1 MQGSLHCPEV
11 IPHLMYRNKLF
22 VSSQI
27 KIMKNI
33 LDYLKHMFNINV
45 SNEDWIMHNNI
56 YHKDNS
62 HASAE
67 RLLDAAE
74 ILFCER
80 GYERTSVRDITAEA
94 GCNIAAVN
102 YHFGGKEQLYQEMFR
117 RRLVRNLAVHHDT
130 IERICSA
137 ANPTLED
144 LLTELIR
151 PIVKSAEQQDP
162 WTRVIRLMVREALHQ
177 RIDINMILGEM
188 KKLFVDR
195 LARAFV
201 QMLPQMDER
210 KARQAVF
217 SVESMIL
224 HAILFLEHY
233 TFFLPGLTT
242 DEIVKQMVRFA
253 AAGIRSFAEGRK
265 ECGD

>member
-1 MQGSLHCPEV
+1 LKQLFDFYMQN
-11 IPHLMYRNKLF
+11 IDNKTE
-22 VSSQI
+22 Q
-27 KIMKNI
+27 NQ
-33 LDYLKHMFNINV
+33 DPR
-45 SNEDWIMHNNI
+45 
-56 YHKDNS
+56 
-62 HASAE
+62 E

-74 ILFCER
+74 KLFCLR
-80 GYERTSVRDITAEA
+80 GYEGTSIRDITAEA

-102 YHFGGKEQLYQEMFR
+102 YHFNGKDQLYQEMFR
-117 RRLVRNLAVHHDT
+117 RRLVRNLEVHHDT

-151 PIVKSAEQQDP
+151 PIVKS
-162 WTRVIRLMVREALHQ
+162 EALHQ
-177 RIDINMILGEM
+177 RIDVNMILGEM

-195 LARAFV
+195 LARAFM
-201 QMLPQMDER
+201 QMLPQVEER

-224 HAILFLEHY
+224 HSILFLEHY

-242 DEIVKQMVRFA
+242 DEIVEQMVRFA
-253 AAGIRSFAEGRK
+253 AAGIRSIAEGRK